1 MNITGANYYQL
12 GGMNTQKAHL
22 IESKFIGVPN
32 DINAALAISDTMY
45 FFKVLI
51 LIQ

>member
-1 MNITGANYYQL
+1 MNITGANYYKL
-12 GGMNTQKAHL
+12 KGMNTHTPHL
-22 IESKFIGVPN
+22 IGSKFIGVPN